1 MFALK
6 ARLVERTRRAAEYR
20 DDEAGF
26 VLPRILRRPA
36 RFFTKVFDGEVRVP
50 RHVEAV
56 GLAALFSATALYGS
70 VIGGQFYNAAVS
82 VTASLGFAVTEVEIT
97 GHRNTTEKAV
107 IDALELNGETSL
119 VVLDLAG
126 LRAALSAL
134 PWVESAS
141 LRKVYPGRLEVALVE
156 KNAFAIWQAGET
168 LSLIER
174 DGSVIG
180 SLGGNGFKELP
191 LVVGAGAAESAASF
205 MDMLAGYP
213 EMASQV
219 RALIRVGDRRWDL
232 RLANGVTVKL
242 PAEGPGAAIQRLLA
256 MDAETGLLKR
266 DIASVDMRLADRTAI
281 ALTDNA
287 VERRDAALKAR
298 ARALKS
304 NKRSSI

>member
-1 MFALK
+1 M
-6 ARLVERTRRAAEYR
+6 ERTRRAAEYR

-56 GLAALFSATALYGS
+56 GLVALFSATALYGS
-70 VIGGQFYNAAVS
+70 VIGGQFHNTAVS

-126 LRAALSAL
+126 SRAALSAL

-156 KNAFAIWQAGET
+156 KDAFAIWQAGET

-180 SLGGNGFKELP
+180 TLGGNGFKELP

-205 MDMLAGYP
+205 MDVLAGYP
-213 EMASQV
+213 ELASQV

-232 RLANGVTVKL
+232 RLASGVTVKL
-242 PAEGPGAAIQRLLA
+242 PAERPGAAIQRLLA

-266 DIASVDMRLADRTAI
+266 DIASVDMRLEDRTAI

-287 VERRDAALKAR
+287 GERRDAALKAR
-298 ARALKS
+298 AKALKS